1 MAETKKKQDK
11 HEQET
16 KEEEVHTGN
25 ESPVEE
31 QQIEDQTPANQ
42 DRELLLDTPTEDLVE
57 EIMNLGKELD
67 EIRQKSDEYL
77 DGWQRSR
84 AEFANYRKR
93 VERERGQIYQDVS
106 GSVIRRYLEVVDDL
120 ELALKNKPD
129 HGDGAEWA
137 KGIELIL
144 RKMLTL
150 LEAEGV
156 KPMEAQG
163 AEFDPNLHE
172 AVSQEDHPEFESG
185 QIIEVI
191 KTGYWI
197 GDRVLRPASVRVAR

>member
-11 HEQET
+11 SEQET
-16 KEEEVHTGN
+16 KEEEVHTEN
-25 ESPVEE
+25 KSPVEE

-106 GSVIRRYLEVVDDL
+106 GSIIRRYLEVVDDL

-129 HGDGAEWA
+129 HGDGSEWA

-144 RKMLTL
+144 RKILTL

-172 AVSQEDHPEFESG
+172 AVSQEEHPDYESG
-185 QIIEVI
+185 HIIEVI

-197 GDRVLRPASVRVAR
+197 GDRVLRPACVRVAR